1 MAYPHPFP
9 AAPKRLRAATPA
21 GAPGEA
27 AATAPAPGVL
37 TVDLD
42 ALARNFHRV
51 CAVAAPAECA
61 AVVKADAY
69 GLGMV
74 PVASRLALEGCV
86 RFFVA
91 TVEEG
96 RELRRSLPDA
106 SIYVLEG
113 PAPGAE
119 GVFKDAQLTP
129 VLNSL
134 EQIERWAV
142 IGSPAVLHVD
152 TGMSRLGLDERDVGV
167 LAKEPARLADIKIDC
182 VMTHLACADQP
193 SHPLNQ
199 EQLHRF
205 HRLRKRL
212 PAAPTS
218 IGATGGL
225 FIDTEHCGDLVRA
238 GIGLYGGNPFAD
250 RSCAV
255 EPVIRLEARI
265 VQIRE
270 VAEAATVGY
279 GATHPV
285 HPPCRLAVCAVGY
298 ADGYPRAVGNAGSAA
313 FRGIRVPVVGRVSMD
328 LTCVDVSA
336 VPTEAI
342 VPGDYIEL
350 IGPTVTLEEVAAA
363 AGTIGYEVLTRLG
376 SRLER
381 RYEGEF

>member
-1 MAYPHPFP
+1 MANPYPFP
-9 AAPKRLRAATPA
+9 AGTTRLS
-21 GAPGEA
+21 A
-27 AATAPAPGVL
+27 AAPAKVPAAGIL

-51 CAVAAPAECA
+51 RAAAAPAECA

-74 PVASRLALEGCV
+74 PVASRLALEGCD

-91 TVEEG
+91 TAEEG
-96 RELRRSLPDA
+96 RELRRALPDA

-119 GVFKDAQLTP
+119 AAFLDARLTP

-134 EQIERWAV
+134 EQIERWAYT
-142 IGSPAVLHVD
+142 GSAAVLHVD
-152 TGMSRLGLDERDVGV
+152 TGMSRLGLDERDVRV
-167 LAKEPARLADIKIDC
+167 LGAEPGRLADIEVEW

-193 SHPLNQ
+193 SHPLNR
-199 EQLHRF
+199 EQLRQF
-205 HRLRKRL
+205 DSLRKHL
-212 PAAPTS
+212 PAAPIS
-218 IGATGGL
+218 IGATAGIFL
-225 FIDTEHCGDLVRA
+225 DADHCGDLVRA

-255 EPVIRLEARI
+255 EPVIKLEARI

-270 VAEAATVGY
+270 VEEAATVGY
-279 GATHPV
+279 GATHRV

-298 ADGYPRAVGNAGSAA
+298 ADGYPRAVGNACSAA

-328 LTCVDVSA
+328 LTCIDVTA
-336 VPTEAI
+336 VPAEVIAA
-342 VPGDYIEL
+342 GDYVEL
-350 IGPTVTLEEVAAA
+350 IGPHITLEEVAAA
-363 AGTIGYEVLTRLG
+363 AGTIGYEILTRLG
-376 SRLER
+376 ARLER